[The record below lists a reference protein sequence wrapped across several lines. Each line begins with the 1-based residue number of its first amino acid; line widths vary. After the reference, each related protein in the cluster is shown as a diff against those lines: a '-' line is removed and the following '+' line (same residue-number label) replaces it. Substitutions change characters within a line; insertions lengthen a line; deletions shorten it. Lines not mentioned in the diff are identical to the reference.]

1 MSKDLCDS
9 SYIDL
14 GGTIMSENNC
24 PECFLE
30 KLREQLW
37 ENEGGAVKKDE
48 EE

>member
-1 MSKDLCDS
+1 
-9 SYIDL
+9 
-14 GGTIMSENNC
+14 MSENNC